1 MRRGSSATPGS
12 AVVAVALLAGL
23 LGAGV
28 ETASTATTKATLK
41 VVKLKPFTIRGS
53 GFKSRE
59 RVTVTLSAG
68 KQRVRGTATATG
80 RLTVAFPKAKI
91 TTCTPY
97 TLRAIGAAGTRA
109 TVKRVVRAAACKPTA
124 AVTFPG
130 ASVVISGAR
139 FKPGERVT
147 VNLVV
152 DGAPH
157 RRSGKASSTGV
168 FKVDFGALPMNNCSA
183 YSLTVQGSLG
193 SRFTTSREALPC

>member
-1 MRRGSSATPGS
+1 MRRRSSATSGRV
-12 AVVAVALLAGL
+12 VVAVALLAGL

-41 VVKLKPFTIRGS
+41 VVKLKPLTVRGT
-53 GFKSRE
+53 GFKARE
-59 RVTVTLSAG
+59 RVTLTLSVG

-80 RLTVAFPKAKI
+80 RLTVSFPRAKV

-109 TVKRVVRAAACKPTA
+109 TVKQVVRAAACKPTA

-130 ASVVISGAR
+130 ASVVIAGAR
-139 FKPGERVT
+139 FRPGERVT

-157 RRSGKASSTGV
+157 RRSGTASSTGV
-168 FKVDFGALPMNNCSA
+168 FKVDFGALPMNHCSA
-183 YSLTVQGSLG
+183 FSLTVEGSLG
-193 SRFTTSREALPC
+193 SRFATSRDALPC